1 MALYNKYKKLLKIN
15 LKMNTITV
23 HKRHVLVYLV

>member
-15 LKMNTITV
+15 LKMNTTV